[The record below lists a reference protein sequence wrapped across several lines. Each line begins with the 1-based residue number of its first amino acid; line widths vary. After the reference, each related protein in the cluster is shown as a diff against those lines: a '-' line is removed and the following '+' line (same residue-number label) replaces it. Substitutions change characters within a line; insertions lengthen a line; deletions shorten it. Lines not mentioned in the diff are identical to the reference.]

1 MFLLIIR
8 NDTTIKVIIFLLF
21 WTVVCH
27 VVHLCFFLGE
37 LGSATS
43 NGPEMIAPMATP
55 LFL

>member
-21 WTVVCH
+21 WIVICH
-27 VVHLCFFLGE
+27 VIHLTFFLGE
-37 LGSATS
+37 SGSATS